1 VEAVKLESNRI
12 EDCAAANFTAGG
24 KIQGP
29 RVLVAYADGACEPV
43 NPGGTATWGVVVYD
57 AQGQELVADC
67 GVIVRGPGATNN
79 VAEFAAAAC
88 AMQLVRA
95 LGCPRGSHLTLHGDS
110 QLWVRML
117 NGIGRP
123 RTLDARYVPY
133 YEQAREELA
142 RLRAEGVR
150 VTITWV
156 PREQNQRADSLSKQ
170 ALEAQA

>member
-1 VEAVKLESNRI
+1 MERLETVDGDSNLTGV
-12 EDCAAANFTAGG
+12 CAAA
-24 KIQGP
+24 GP
-29 RVLVAYADGACEPV
+29 RVLVAFADGACEPV

-57 AQGQELVADC
+57 EQGQEVVADC
-67 GVIVRGPGATNN
+67 GVIARGPGATNN
-79 VAEFAAAAC
+79 VAEFASATC

-123 RTLDARYVPY
+123 RTLDAPYVPF
-133 YEQAREELA
+133 YEQARAALA
-142 RLRAEGVR
+142 QLRAEGVR
-150 VTITWV
+150 VTISWV
-156 PREQNQRADSLSKQ
+156 PREQNQRADALSKL

>member
-1 VEAVKLESNRI
+1 VGVERQGQTKVEAVKLDSNRT
-12 EDCAAANFTAGG
+12 EDCAAAA
-24 KIQGP
+24 P

-57 AQGQELVADC
+57 EQGRELVADC

-117 NGIGRP
+117 KK
-123 RTLDARYVPY
+123 T
-133 YEQAREELA
+133 
-142 RLRAEGVR
+142 RL
-150 VTITWV
+150 
-156 PREQNQRADSLSKQ
+156 
-170 ALEAQA
+170 